1 MVFFG
6 QAVAQ
11 SNDPLIYER
20 CGYNS
25 KDKRTR
31 DAHLI
36 LPADAYPWGVCFEY
50 SDMWEL
56 IPSSSYYVP
65 FSKQER
71 AWTQLAMEKWN
82 DGYNVYKFKIWET
95 YDVPYI
101 PDGPLFVKEY
111 YRDQICNFT
120 DYDFEAFLKPLA
132 LDSPDGKLM
141 TREEVKQWNIESL
154 IQDSLAG
161 WEGDIAIE
169 CGRGSSLCGSITSFY
184 YKERDRLREYYYGG
198 QYDADLRQK
207 KAQEWIDKF
216 GGSTDT
222 SYYRDRVNN
231 RE

>member
-101 PDGPLFVKEY
+101 PDGPLFVLSCDRSKYNIVYLEKEAWI
-111 YRDQICNFT
+111 D
-120 DYDFEAFLKPLA
+120 PLA
-132 LDSPDGKLM
+132 YFQP
-141 TREEVKQWNIESL
+141 V
-154 IQDSLAG
+154 
-161 WEGDIAIE
+161 DI
-169 CGRGSSLCGSITSFY
+169 L
-184 YKERDRLREYYYGG
+184 
-198 QYDADLRQK
+198 ADLWDYHGIYTC
-207 KAQEWIDKF
+207 KA
-216 GGSTDT
+216 
-222 SYYRDRVNN
+222 
-231 RE
+231 